1 MEVGLC
7 LLPLSLAVF
16 SSQTHL
22 FLKQGVTEAKV
33 RSMQT
38 QLPYRDSLGQGN
50 LFLPAL
56 GYLEDLPPVPIA
68 LEAFGSAPACSCP
81 CTLCC
86 AHTTSVA
93 PCMERPTAMW
103 PGHQLSFCHVLGL
116 QRMQPSRHPLRF
128 FSLNLSLRTEEAGE
142 CLLHG

>member
-16 SSQTHL
+16 SSDTPVLEAGCHRSKGQVNADPVAL
-22 FLKQGVTEAKV
+22 QGFP
-33 RSMQT
+33 RPGQP
-38 QLPYRDSLGQGN
+38 LPPCTW
-50 LFLPAL
+50 LPGGPA
-56 GYLEDLPPVPIA
+56 PVPIA
-68 LEAFGSAPACSCP
+68 LRLLGLPLPASCS

-93 PCMERPTAMW
+93 PSMERPTAMW

-116 QRMQPSRHPLRF
+116 QKMQPSRHPLRF
-128 FSLNLSLRTEEAGE
+128 FSLNPSLGTEEAGE